1 MLAAI
6 GLLGSDT
13 SALSFAGL
21 SDLLIQ
27 MRRIGLDRDADAIA
41 LESLQVW
48 KALQPLR
55 GRHSAIGNRNPD
67 CRLPIARC
75 PAAPAQPST
84 SHKLLPPNHAAH
96 V

>member
-1 MLAAI
+1 MRKLLAQKRSLLGMQRSAGRGVSDAALARIASAADQDANGEAMLAAI

-48 KALQPLR
+48 KAL
-55 GRHSAIGNRNPD
+55 
-67 CRLPIARC
+67 
-75 PAAPAQPST
+75 
-84 SHKLLPPNHAAH
+84 
-96 V
+96 